1 MKGIGI
7 FNGRKSERQKK
18 QTTEKRKSIP
28 DVFRRTTFDVD
39 VDDVYDVNK
48 EEIGRQWLW
57 LSW

>member
-1 MKGIGI
+1 MSTGG
-7 FNGRKSERQKK
+7 N
-18 QTTEKRKSIP
+18 
-28 DVFRRTTFDVD
+28 DVNDVND